1 MQSRWAATN
10 LHNAQT
16 ECGECG
22 TGCQAAGHLPC
33 HAGRVATACQW
44 TTIRVQLHDSENAIE
59 PRFPIYNQ
67 TRIAMTLKRFEEKRR
82 KVSEAPTGCQSLQ
95 KEDERNSASE
105 TCGSRHG
112 STQKC
117 HVRLQELHMA
127 HILLNLEDQVRA
139 VLHWSGYQRQQM
151 RWYINVSK
159 AMCFILL
166 QYWDASIHMHVA
178 RTWDVESTEYLKSVK
193 RKPVEVLIIPA
204 KRRSQ
209 IAPH

>member
-1 MQSRWAATN
+1 MTPDVHAKQVGRHQ
-10 LHNAQT
+10 LAQRSNRMR
-16 ECGECG
+16 ECG

-67 TRIAMTLKRFEEKRR
+67 TRIAMTLKRFEEKIR

-95 KEDERNSASE
+95 REDERNSASE

-151 RWYINVSK
+151 RWYINTFPRPCASY
-159 AMCFILL
+159 CF
-166 QYWDASIHMHVA
+166 
-178 RTWDVESTEYLKSVK
+178 STGVQAYTCM
-193 RKPVEVLIIPA
+193 
-204 KRRSQ
+204 
-209 IAPH
+209 